1 VVETTVRT
9 RAVPADSTAPRQARR
24 FVSDAVPEDLTMAAQ
39 LLVSELVSSCVRHEH
54 AADTLIEIAVQ
65 DINACVR
72 VDVAMRGIGHSV
84 QVDES
89 VLEETGIGLEIMNA
103 LAYRWGVERD
113 PNEWRG
119 WFELRADFPAG

>member
-1 VVETTVRT
+1 
-9 RAVPADSTAPRQARR
+9 
-24 FVSDAVPEDLTMAAQ
+24 MAAQ
-39 LLVSELVSSCVRHEH
+39 LLVSELVSTCVRHED
-54 AADTLIEIAVQ
+54 AEDALIEIAVQ
-65 DINACVR
+65 DINGCFR

-113 PNEWRG
+113 PGEWRG
-119 WFELRADFPAG
+119 WFELRPDFPPG

>member
-1 VVETTVRT
+1 MRT

-24 FVSDAVPEDLTMAAQ
+24 FVGDAVPTDIMMAAQ
-39 LLVSELVSSCVRHEH
+39 LLVSELVSTCIRHEH
-54 AADTLIEIAVQ
+54 ADDAVIEIAVQ
-65 DINACVR
+65 DVNGCVR

-84 QVDES
+84 RVDET
-89 VLEETGIGLEIMNA
+89 VLEETGIGLEVMNA

-119 WFELRADFPAG
+119 WFELRPDFPPG